1 MRCSAGISARAG
13 SKAAGADRGWSVAR
27 STGQPANLIQAR
39 VGLPVHVDEL
49 KRDQPERIT
58 LISEYKFGV
67 GHRYQR
73 LVLKPEQIA
82 DLMQESEF

>member
-1 MRCSAGISARAG
+1 MDNQAGPLQPESAPSNAG
-13 SKAAGADRGWSVAR
+13 TKHLAR

-49 KRDQPERIT
+49 KRDQPKRIT